1 MIGNRKS
8 KLTAVVSTLLAG
20 VFLMSACS
28 VNMNGVGKAFSDLGE
43 DLSEARSNRASARQE
58 ETQPAETEVAETSI
72 EETETAETT
81 EVTPEPTATPV
92 PTATPTPSPT
102 PVPQRVDF
110 SDLTTDALTNDID
123 IKIEEFAESAH
134 AEDDDD
140 IVLAVFEGERV
151 LIESEED
158 LASAVSVN
166 LMLDAFYMEAEG
178 IYNRVVNEQYAAYDL
193 DPETV
198 PPTKE
203 VTVDYEYFFNG
214 RLLCIVMN
222 YSVTQEEEVLI
233 TSTEYYRF
241 DLYTGQIINSDML
254 VNDVDA
260 FYDGLA
266 EAVAESTSSRTDKA
280 EDYHVEFFSIE
291 TNEDGETEVI
301 AAVTSDDGF
310 EVKADESGANLRYQ
324 NFQGNE
330 WYYTCTTLNVNETLG
345 KQNIVSL
352 RNVGD
357 LDGDAYLILFEDG
370 LTILMWI
377 SEKNETLNSIW
388 TSHLDE
394 DEILRIAKSCR

>member
-72 EETETAETT
+72 EETETSETT

-241 DLYTGQIINSDML
+241 DLYTGQMIYSDML

-280 EDYHVEFFSIE
+280 EDYHIEFFSIE
-291 TNEDGETEVI
+291 TNEDGETDVI
-301 AAVTSDDGF
+301 AAVTADDGF
-310 EVKADESGANLRYQ
+310 EYYVVEVPDLYESLTRYGRIVCNVTYVEADE
-324 NFQGNE
+324 E
-330 WYYTCTTLNVNETLG
+330 VEEEED
-345 KQNIVSL
+345 I
-352 RNVGD
+352 D
-357 LDGDAYLILFEDG
+357 EDA
-370 LTILMWI
+370 
-377 SEKNETLNSIW
+377 
-388 TSHLDE
+388 DE
-394 DEILRIAKSCR
+394 DEDADAEEDDEEEAPDEEEVSETTDETSDEEDGEER